1 MPDEYQYNLDVPSML
16 KKILVLVFI
25 IAAVALLS
33 RSPRAVEIGKQFNLN
48 RVCCDLSLPQALRLT
63 WQEAIGGVTFPSEIG
78 QDKWVVAR
86 MFPGVTDGFFLDVGS
101 GHGTIGSNTKALEER
116 GWKGICVD
124 PFPVHMEGRTCAMAK
139 EVVSSEAGKV
149 VDFHTHSG
157 LGGIADS
164 LGKWKEEA
172 QKSPAVKL
180 TTVTLADILAREN
193 APHFIHF
200 LSLDIEGAELDA
212 LRGVPMD
219 TYRFGAMAIEHN
231 EEEPKR
237 TDLMKFLESHGYRR
251 VHTYRQD
258 DFYAPVQARP

>member
-1 MPDEYQYNLDVPSML
+1 ML
-16 KKILVLVFI
+16 KKLAVLVLVV
-25 IAAVALLS
+25 AAVTVMA
-33 RSPRAVEIGKQFNLN
+33 RSPRAVEIRKQFALN

-63 WQEAIGGVTFPSEIG
+63 WKEAIGGVTFPSEIG
-78 QDKWVVAR
+78 QDKWVIVK

-124 PFPVHMEGRTCAMAK
+124 PFPVHMDGRTCTMAR
-139 EVVSSEAGKV
+139 EVVSSESGKV
-149 VDFHTHSG
+149 VSFHTHAG
-157 LGGIADS
+157 LGGIADT
-164 LGKWKEEA
+164 LGKWKAEA
-172 QKSPAVKL
+172 EKSPAVTL
-180 TTVTLADILAREN
+180 TTVTLAEILAREN
-193 APHFIHF
+193 APRFIHF

-231 EEEPKR
+231 DEEPKR
-237 TDLMKFLESHGYRR
+237 TDLLKFLEGHGYRR

-258 DFYAPVQARP
+258 DFYAPVPARP